1 MCEQKKAE
9 EFGIT
14 EDDVSEIRQDINKFR
29 FELVEILRKNRF
41 DIGTAGRLDGYHG
54 GRRAK
59 QMERRIL
66 KGFNVDIHDLV
77 KDAFAKQDNTKT
89 VDIFKVMAD
98 AINKN
103 SKSNKLNSQL
113 NHIQFSNEETINY
126 SPATITAAK
135 KFKRSLG
142 HKAQLKSETNGK
154 RASQRKENGPTN
166 NFSSKRTASVRK
178 TPISNSRGGKA
189 GNEHSRSPSTCS
201 PGTGG
206 AKDVVNTQMLNAAV
220 IPCTITL
227 NVPATENNA
236 LANSNDLE
244 GKLGNA
250 SDSGGEGEAD
260 EEDSFE
266 RKQRLLERTAVRS
279 LGRSPAI
286 GGLGS
291 RDGRENGG
299 EVVQEAKTK
308 LTSVRRANQVTSGWI

>member
-77 KDAFAKQDNTKT
+77 KDAFAKQDNTKK

-103 SKSNKLNSQL
+103 SKSNKINSQL

-126 SPATITAAK
+126 SPTTITAAK

-142 HKAQLKSETNGK
+142 HKAARAAETNGK
-154 RASQRKENGPTN
+154 RAPVRKENGPVN
-166 NFSSKRTASVRK
+166 NNSLKRPASLKK
-178 TPISNSRGGKA
+178 TGSPNSRGGRTA
-189 GNEHSRSPSTCS
+189 ILGEPASPSA
-201 PGTGG
+201 G
-206 AKDVVNTQMLNAAV
+206 AKDGGLNTQMLNAAV

-227 NVPATENNA
+227 NVPADRGEE
-236 LANSNDLE
+236 LE
-244 GKLGNA
+244 GKKANSEMPAHWLE
-250 SDSGGEGEAD
+250 DRDD
-260 EEDSFE
+260 ENDTVE

-279 LGRSPAI
+279 LGRSDAI
-286 GGLGS
+286 DEFMGGK
-291 RDGRENGG
+291 ENGK
-299 EVVQEAKTK
+299 ELLQESKGGK
-308 LTSVRRANQVTSGWI
+308 VTSVRRANQVTSGWI

>member
-77 KDAFAKQDNTKT
+77 KDAFAKQDNTKK

-103 SKSNKLNSQL
+103 SKSNKINSQL

-142 HKAQLKSETNGK
+142 HKARAAETNGK
-154 RASQRKENGPTN
+154 RASVRKENGPVN
-166 NFSSKRTASVRK
+166 NNSFKRPVSSRKTGSPNSRTAILGKDS
-178 TPISNSRGGKA
+178 TPT
-189 GNEHSRSPSTCS
+189 SPSVGS
-201 PGTGG
+201 KEQG
-206 AKDVVNTQMLNAAV
+206 VNTQMLNAAV

-227 NVPATENNA
+227 NVPAENNV
-236 LANSNDLE
+236 DRGE
-244 GKLGNA
+244 KGEEEEK
-250 SDSGGEGEAD
+250 DSV
-260 EEDSFE
+260 E

-279 LGRSPAI
+279 LGRSDAI
-286 GGLGS
+286 DEFMGGG
-291 RDGRENGG
+291 NGK
-299 EVVQEAKTK
+299 ELLQETKGGK

>member
-77 KDAFAKQDNTKT
+77 KDAFAKQDNTKK

-103 SKSNKLNSQL
+103 SKSNKINSQL

-142 HKAQLKSETNGK
+142 HKARAAETNGR
-154 RASQRKENGPTN
+154 RASMRKENGPVN
-166 NFSSKRTASVRK
+166 NNSFKRAVNLRK
-178 TPISNSRGGKA
+178 TGSPNSRGGRTA
-189 GNEHSRSPSTCS
+189 ILDSSPTSPSA
-201 PGTGG
+201 G
-206 AKDVVNTQMLNAAV
+206 AKEGLNTQMLNAAV

-227 NVPATENNA
+227 NVPADRGEE
-236 LANSNDLE
+236 LE
-244 GKLGNA
+244 GEKRI
-250 SDSGGEGEAD
+250 S
-260 EEDSFE
+260 EEEKDTVE

-279 LGRSPAI
+279 LGRSDAI
-286 GGLGS
+286 DEFMGGKV
-291 RDGRENGG
+291 ENGK
-299 EVVQEAKTK
+299 ELLQESKGGK
-308 LTSVRRANQVTSGWI
+308 VTSVRRPNQVTSGWI

>member
-77 KDAFAKQDNTKT
+77 KDAFAKQDNTKK

-103 SKSNKLNSQL
+103 SKSNKINSQL

-142 HKAQLKSETNGK
+142 HKARAAETNGK
-154 RASQRKENGPTN
+154 RASVRKENGPVN
-166 NFSSKRTASVRK
+166 NNSFKRPVSSRKTGSPNSRTAILGKDS
-178 TPISNSRGGKA
+178 TPT
-189 GNEHSRSPSTCS
+189 SPSVGS
-201 PGTGG
+201 KEQG
-206 AKDVVNTQMLNAAV
+206 VNTQMLNAAV

-227 NVPATENNA
+227 NVPAENNV
-236 LANSNDLE
+236 DRGE
-244 GKLGNA
+244 QEEEK
-250 SDSGGEGEAD
+250 DSV
-260 EEDSFE
+260 E

-279 LGRSPAI
+279 LGRSDAI
-286 GGLGS
+286 DEFMGGG
-291 RDGRENGG
+291 NGK
-299 EVVQEAKTK
+299 ELLQETKGGK

>member
-1 MCEQKKAE
+1 MSEQKKAE

-103 SKSNKLNSQL
+103 SKSNKINSEL
-113 NHIQFSNEETINY
+113 NHIQFSNEESINY

-142 HKAQLKSETNGK
+142 HKARLAESNGK
-154 RASQRKENGPTN
+154 HSSARKENGPMSN
-166 NFSSKRTASVRK
+166 NSSKKGLKK
-178 TPISNSRGGKA
+178 TPSPSSRGGRKA
-189 GNEHSRSPSTCS
+189 ILGNPEQSTPTSPH
-201 PGTGG
+201 
-206 AKDVVNTQMLNAAV
+206 AKERVNTQMLNAAV

-227 NVPATENNA
+227 NVPAAENARAEELEKKNA
-236 LANSNDLE
+236 AR
-244 GKLGNA
+244 
-250 SDSGGEGEAD
+250 DSEGEDDD
-260 EEDSFE
+260 EEALK

-279 LGRSPAI
+279 LGRSDAI
-286 GGLGS
+286 DEFMSGGGGGKEN
-291 RDGRENGG
+291 GRELLRETKG
-299 EVVQEAKTK
+299 K

>member
-77 KDAFAKQDNTKT
+77 KDAFAKQDNTKK

-103 SKSNKLNSQL
+103 SKSNKINSQL

-142 HKAQLKSETNGK
+142 HKARAAETNGK
-154 RASQRKENGPTN
+154 RASMRKENGPVN
-166 NFSSKRTASVRK
+166 NNSFKRPVSSRKTGSPNSRTAILGKDS
-178 TPISNSRGGKA
+178 TPT
-189 GNEHSRSPSTCS
+189 SPSVGS
-201 PGTGG
+201 KEQG
-206 AKDVVNTQMLNAAV
+206 VNTQMLNAAV

-227 NVPATENNA
+227 NVPAENNV
-236 LANSNDLE
+236 DRGE
-244 GKLGNA
+244 QEEEK
-250 SDSGGEGEAD
+250 DSV
-260 EEDSFE
+260 E

-279 LGRSPAI
+279 LGRSDAI
-286 GGLGS
+286 DEFMGSGNGKELLQETKGG
-291 RDGRENGG
+291 
-299 EVVQEAKTK
+299 K

>member
-77 KDAFAKQDNTKT
+77 KDAFAKQDNTKK

-103 SKSNKLNSQL
+103 SKSNKINSQL

-142 HKAQLKSETNGK
+142 HKARAAETNGK
-154 RASQRKENGPTN
+154 RASVRKENGPVN
-166 NFSSKRTASVRK
+166 NNSFKRPVSSRKTGSPNSRTAILGKDS
-178 TPISNSRGGKA
+178 TPT
-189 GNEHSRSPSTCS
+189 SPSVGS
-201 PGTGG
+201 KEQG
-206 AKDVVNTQMLNAAV
+206 VNTQMLNAAV

-227 NVPATENNA
+227 NVPAENNV
-236 LANSNDLE
+236 DRGE
-244 GKLGNA
+244 QEEEK
-250 SDSGGEGEAD
+250 DSA
-260 EEDSFE
+260 E

-279 LGRSPAI
+279 LGRSDAI
-286 GGLGS
+286 DEFMGGG
-291 RDGRENGG
+291 NGK
-299 EVVQEAKTK
+299 ELLQETKGGK

>member
-77 KDAFAKQDNTKT
+77 KDAFAKQDNTKK

-103 SKSNKLNSQL
+103 SKSNKINSQL

-142 HKAQLKSETNGK
+142 HKARAAETNGK
-154 RASQRKENGPTN
+154 RASMRKENGPVN
-166 NFSSKRTASVRK
+166 NNSFKRPVSSRKTGSPNSRTAILGKDS
-178 TPISNSRGGKA
+178 TPT
-189 GNEHSRSPSTCS
+189 SPSVGS
-201 PGTGG
+201 KEQG
-206 AKDVVNTQMLNAAV
+206 VNTQMLNAAV

-227 NVPATENNA
+227 NVPAENNV
-236 LANSNDLE
+236 DRGE
-244 GKLGNA
+244 QEEEK
-250 SDSGGEGEAD
+250 DSV
-260 EEDSFE
+260 E

-279 LGRSPAI
+279 LGRSDAI
-286 GGLGS
+286 DEFMGGG
-291 RDGRENGG
+291 NGK
-299 EVVQEAKTK
+299 ELLQETKGGK

>member
-77 KDAFAKQDNTKT
+77 KDAFAKQDNTKK

-103 SKSNKLNSQL
+103 SKSNKMNSQLTQL
-113 NHIQFSNEETINY
+113 NHIQFSNEESINY

-142 HKAQLKSETNGK
+142 HKARAAETNGK
-154 RASQRKENGPTN
+154 RASSVRKENGPVN
-166 NFSSKRTASVRK
+166 NNSSKRPVSLKKRGSS
-178 TPISNSRGGKA
+178 PNSRGGRTA
-189 GNEHSRSPSTCS
+189 ILANDSTTPLTSPSA
-201 PGTGG
+201 G
-206 AKDVVNTQMLNAAV
+206 AKEGMNTQMLNAAV

-227 NVPATENNA
+227 NVPAENNVA
-236 LANSNDLE
+236 AKTDSEEENNSTVE
-244 GKLGNA
+244 K
-250 SDSGGEGEAD
+250 
-260 EEDSFE
+260 
-266 RKQRLLERTAVRS
+266 RQRLLLERTAVRS
-279 LGRSPAI
+279 LGRSDAI
-286 GGLGS
+286 DEFMGGG
-291 RDGRENGG
+291 GKENGQRELLTKETKG
-299 EVVQEAKTK
+299 GSLGK
-308 LTSVRRANQVTSGWI
+308 LTSVRRAGQVTSGWI

>member
-1 MCEQKKAE
+1 MSEQKKAE

-77 KDAFAKQDNTKT
+77 KDAFAKQDNTKK

-103 SKSNKLNSQL
+103 SKSNKINSQL

-142 HKAQLKSETNGK
+142 HKAARESNGK
-154 RASQRKENGPTN
+154 RASSVRKENGPIN
-166 NFSSKRTASVRK
+166 NHSLKRPVREKKTANLGGRTA
-178 TPISNSRGGKA
+178 ILG
-189 GNEHSRSPSTCS
+189 EDSPSA
-201 PGTGG
+201 G
-206 AKDVVNTQMLNAAV
+206 AKEDGVNAQMLNAAV

-227 NVPATENNA
+227 NVPADRGDGE
-236 LANSNDLE
+236 LE
-244 GKLGNA
+244 GKKEDEQ
-250 SDSGGEGEAD
+250 DSV
-260 EEDSFE
+260 E

-279 LGRSPAI
+279 LGRSDAI
-286 GGLGS
+286 DDFMQSGNK
-291 RDGRENGG
+291 ENGKELLQSESKG
-299 EVVQEAKTK
+299 GK

>member
-77 KDAFAKQDNTKT
+77 KDAFAKQDNTKK

-103 SKSNKLNSQL
+103 SKSNKMNSQL
-113 NHIQFSNEETINY
+113 NHIQFSNEESINY

-135 KFKRSLG
+135 KFKRSLV
-142 HKAQLKSETNGK
+142 HKKTGETNGK
-154 RASQRKENGPTN
+154 RASSVRKENGRAVSLKKTG
-166 NFSSKRTASVRK
+166 SS
-178 TPISNSRGGKA
+178 PNSRGIGRTA
-189 GNEHSRSPSTCS
+189 ILANDSPPLTSSPSA
-201 PGTGG
+201 G
-206 AKDVVNTQMLNAAV
+206 AKEGMNTQMLNAAV

-227 NVPATENNA
+227 NVPVAENNVATKTEN
-236 LANSNDLE
+236 SEEENDSTVE
-244 GKLGNA
+244 K
-250 SDSGGEGEAD
+250 
-260 EEDSFE
+260 
-266 RKQRLLERTAVRS
+266 RQRLLLERTAVRS
-279 LGRSPAI
+279 LGRSDAI
-286 GGLGS
+286 DENGLG
-291 RDGRENGG
+291 GGGGKENGQRELLTKESKG
-299 EVVQEAKTK
+299 GSLGK
-308 LTSVRRANQVTSGWI
+308 LTSVRRAGQVTSGWI

>member
-77 KDAFAKQDNTKT
+77 KDAFAKQDNTKK

-103 SKSNKLNSQL
+103 SKSNKINSQL

-142 HKAQLKSETNGK
+142 HKARTAETNGK
-154 RASQRKENGPTN
+154 QASVRKENGPVN
-166 NFSSKRTASVRK
+166 NNSFKRPVSSRKTGSPNSRTAILGKDS
-178 TPISNSRGGKA
+178 TPT
-189 GNEHSRSPSTCS
+189 SPSVGS
-201 PGTGG
+201 
-206 AKDVVNTQMLNAAV
+206 KEQEVNTQMLNAAV

-227 NVPATENNA
+227 NVPAENNV
-236 LANSNDLE
+236 DRGE
-244 GKLGNA
+244 QEEEK
-250 SDSGGEGEAD
+250 DSV
-260 EEDSFE
+260 E

-279 LGRSPAI
+279 LGRSDAI
-286 GGLGS
+286 DEFMGGG
-291 RDGRENGG
+291 NGK
-299 EVVQEAKTK
+299 ELLQETKGGK